1 MAGYSMSEDRAIRA
15 IEDVVAVEDLGPGM
29 ARVTTWSD
37 SYVVDMRDGGC
48 NCPDKEFNDAPM
60 CKHEASALLANSDDY
75 PDPYIRESLDNR
87 NGQSSVIA

>member
-1 MAGYSMSEDRAIRA
+1 MTEDRAIRA
-15 IEDVVAVEDLGPGM
+15 IEDVVAVEDLGPGL

-48 NCPDKEFNDAPM
+48 NCPDSQYNLEGGM
-60 CKHEASALLANSDDY
+60 CKHEASALIANSDRY

-87 NGQSSVIA
+87 NEQSTVIA